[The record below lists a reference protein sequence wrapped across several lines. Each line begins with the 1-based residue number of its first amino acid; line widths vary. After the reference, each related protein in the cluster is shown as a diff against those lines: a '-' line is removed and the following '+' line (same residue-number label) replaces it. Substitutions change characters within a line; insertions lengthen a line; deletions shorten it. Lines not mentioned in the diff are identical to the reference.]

1 MTVMESISKRINNIP
16 MLSAVASRLLTISND
31 DNVSV
36 KEIVKIVET
45 DAFLTARILKVVN
58 SAAFSV
64 KNQISTLNQAIVYL
78 GEKIVLG
85 IAIESSSSF
94 FNLPLDGYQSAA
106 GELWAHSLQTAIAAR
121 EISSMAVNHVSPD
134 LAFTAGL
141 LHDIGKPVIS
151 DLFSQSAPE
160 MTQKCDHRLVED
172 FTAAERELLGTDHAE
187 VGGELATHW
196 KLPESLRLAI
206 KFHHHPGQADPS
218 NQNLIFVIH
227 IADIVAMMAGT
238 GTGAD
243 VLAYR
248 MDNQYKKYIKIDKN
262 GLACLLLF
270 VQSEFEK
277 SKKFVFA
284 GAEGK
289 NA

>member
-1 MTVMESISKRINNIP
+1 MTVIESISKRINNIP
-16 MLSAVASRLLTISND
+16 MLSAVASRLLTISGDN
-31 DNVSV
+31 NVSL
-36 KEIVKIVET
+36 KQIVKIVET
-45 DAFLTARILKVVN
+45 DAFLTARILKVAN

-64 KNQISTLNQAIVYL
+64 KNPISTLNQAIVYL
-78 GEKIVLG
+78 GERIVLG

-106 GELWAHSLQTAIAAR
+106 GELWAHSLHTAIAAR
-121 EISSMAVNHVSPD
+121 EISSMTLNHVSPD

-151 DLFSQSAPE
+151 DLFSQSTPE

-187 VGGELATHW
+187 VGSELAIHW
-196 KLPESLRLAI
+196 KLPEPLQLAI
-206 KFHHHPGQADPS
+206 KFHHHPGQAGES
-218 NQNLIFVIH
+218 YQNLIYVTH

-248 MDNQYKKYIKIDKN
+248 MDDQYKKHIRIDKN
-262 GLACLLLF
+262 GLACLLFL

-284 GAEGK
+284 GAEGE